1 MIHWVTSE
9 HILTEEEEMMAT
21 VQMKDKTGTYE
32 QVVLTIMRRLP
43 PYRVLELVDFARFL
57 EAQTAQQ
64 PEQEL
69 TTNATED
76 AWERL
81 LAKPAARRVLRDM
94 AAEARED
101 YQAGRT
107 TDIQITEDGELAPA

>member
-1 MIHWVTSE
+1 
-9 HILTEEEEMMAT
+9 MMAT
-21 VQMKDKTGTYE
+21 VQIKDRTETYE
-32 QVVLTIMRRLP
+32 QVVLTIMRHLP

-64 PEQEL
+64 PEPEL
-69 TTNATED
+69 AASVTAD

-81 LAKPAARRVLRDM
+81 LAKPAARRALRDM

-107 TDIQITEDGELAPA
+107 TDIQITDEGELAPV